1 MADHETWIKYIA
13 RTGYASKTVLY
24 IMLGVIVVSSAFSAF
39 TSSGSPSKKTV
50 FTNILEQP
58 FGRYLLMAVIAGMI
72 CYSLWRWI
80 QCFLNTEELDMEK
93 AKDIIMRVFL
103 FISGVL
109 YFLGA
114 YAAVKILM
122 GQRGSNGGG
131 ESGGDN
137 SSENIAATL
146 MEQSWGGYVVM
157 ALGIIIIIF
166 AIVQFKHAW
175 KCDFMDKFVTQNMS
189 SKEIEAS
196 KKAGRIGYAARGIIY
211 SVIGVFFLQAGWSHD
226 PEEAGGLKEAFQSL
240 MEQPFGDWLLMAVG
254 IGIVLFGVFCGF
266 EALYRQTDKK
276 SNPAHA

>member
-1 MADHETWIKYIA
+1 MADSETWIKYIA

-39 TSSGSPSKKTV
+39 SSGSPDQKTV
-50 FTNILEQP
+50 FTKILEQP
-58 FGRYLLMAVIAGMI
+58 FGRYMLMAVIAGMV

-80 QCFLNTEELDMEK
+80 QCFLNTEGLDMEK
-93 AKDIIMRVFL
+93 FKDIIMRAFL
-103 FISGVL
+103 FISGIL

-122 GQRGSNGGG
+122 GQSSDSSSGGNN
-131 ESGGDN
+131 GDN
-137 SSENIAATL
+137 SSEGIAAKL

-157 ALGIIIIIF
+157 ALGVIIIIF

-175 KCDFMDKFVTQNMS
+175 KSDFMDKFVTQNMS
-189 SKEIEAS
+189 PKEIEAS
-196 KKAGRIGYAARGIIY
+196 EKAGRVGYVARGIIY
-211 SVIGVFFLQAGWSHD
+211 TIIGVFFLQAGWSNN
-226 PEEAGGLKEAFQSL
+226 PEEAGGLKEAFQSM

-266 EALYRQTDKK
+266 EALYRQTAKK
-276 SNPAHA
+276 YNPNH